1 MNGMHISGLRG
12 SWKGPGCY
20 AQSWN
25 YTLWGTVTP
34 EGLQQGDGAARQDH
48 PGQKRGW
55 MGGGEIILVINSQ
68 CNIYSL
74 SLYQEEISEI
84 CINELENGWG

>member
-1 MNGMHISGLRG
+1 MNGMHISGVSG

-34 EGLQQGDGAARQDH
+34 GGLQQGDGAARQDH
-48 PGQKRGW
+48 TGQKRGW
-55 MGGGEIILVINSQ
+55 MGGGGDTGDWWEAASAFQV
-68 CNIYSL
+68 
-74 SLYQEEISEI
+74 
-84 CINELENGWG
+84 

>member
-1 MNGMHISGLRG
+1 MNGMHISGVRG
-12 SWKGPGCY
+12 SWKGLGCY

-48 PGQKRGW
+48 TGQKKG
-55 MGGGEIILVINSQ
+55 
-68 CNIYSL
+68 
-74 SLYQEEISEI
+74 
-84 CINELENGWG
+84 

>member
-1 MNGMHISGLRG
+1 MNGMHISGVRG

-34 EGLQQGDGAARQDH
+34 EGLQQGDGVARQDH
-48 PGQKRGW
+48 TGQKRGW
-55 MGGGEIILVINSQ
+55 MGGGEILVTGGRPPQ
-68 CNIYSL
+68 CSRCE
-74 SLYQEEISEI
+74 ST
-84 CINELENGWG
+84 